1 MMDHAEIAMD
11 GARAVEHVSARA
23 GRVQRACDL
32 LPDVRRFARAGDADS
47 PRAVE
52 NQIDDLEERA
62 IEAVG
67 DLLEGGGLSANDLAR
82 VRQPVGVVPQLV
94 RSVQV
99 KAHGRILASW
109 GASPTRPRG
118 ATRWKRAPQRHFR
131 LPADYTGQA
140 RKCNGR
146 AAGVLM

>member
-1 MMDHAEIAMD
+1 MDHAEIAVH
-11 GARAVEHVSARA
+11 GAGAVKHVGARA
-23 GRVQRACDL
+23 GRVQRTGDL
-32 LPDVRRFARAGDADS
+32 LADVRRFARAGDADS
-47 PRAVE
+47 PRTVE
-52 NQIDDLEERA
+52 EEIDNFEEGT

-67 DLLEGGGLSANDLAR
+67 DPFESGGLGANDLAR
-82 VRQPVGVVPQLV
+82 VRQAVGVVPQLV